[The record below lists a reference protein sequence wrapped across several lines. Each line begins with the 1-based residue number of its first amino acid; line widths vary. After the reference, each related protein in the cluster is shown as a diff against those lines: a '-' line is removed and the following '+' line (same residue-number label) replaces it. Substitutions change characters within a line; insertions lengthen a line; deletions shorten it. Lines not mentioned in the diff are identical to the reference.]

1 MFVLYVLYL
10 VYYLRSPEG
19 GVATG
24 EGHAPFGRV
33 ASFALLLV
41 ATAAVA
47 FVSEAFVGAIEPL
60 TEEFGVSELFVGVIL
75 VPIVG
80 NIAEHI
86 VGVQIAY
93 KNNMDFSMAIS
104 LGSSIQVALLVTPI
118 LVFLGPLLGHP
129 LRLVFTPLE
138 LGALAAAVVVTGFV
152 ALDGKSNWLEGAM
165 LIGIYIIAALAFFFS
180 P

>member
-1 MFVLYVLYL
+1 MFVLYILYL
-10 VYYLRSPEG
+10 LFYLRSPEG

-33 ASFALLLV
+33 ASLVVLLTS
-41 ATAAVA
+41 TAAVA
-47 FVSEAFVGAIEPL
+47 YVSEAFVGAIEPL
-60 TEEFGVSELFVGVIL
+60 TEEYGISELFVGVIL

-118 LVFLGPLLGHP
+118 LVFLGPLLGTP

-138 LGALAAAVVVTGFV
+138 LGALAAAVLVTGFI

-165 LIGIYIIAALAFFFS
+165 L
-180 P
+180 